1 VGSSRLV
8 PYFEGDGE
16 AEGDADGEGEGE
28 GVGVGVG
35 RRALLATGVGLVAR
49 FGVAIGPGPWLAK

>member
-16 AEGDADGEGEGE
+16 AEGEAEGEGE